1 MYLCQLTLDSLNFT
15 STEIARGDS
24 LSRSYLLAFLLSSFS
39 LLLLG
44 KIFFSCVSVKKLKVK
59 VDPGKDFIGLFRY
72 VINDLN
78 NIISS
83 CFRKGLKETAEQV
96 IENLMNGYD
105 SNILKESVFVL
116 FVLFL
121 LFAFVFLLSTSY
133 YRMQA
138 HISIQLIYYLCYYI
152 SCVLVD
158 KLLDLN
164 DGKNLEMGKKI
175 ILSLSMS
182 LGFSLIILLY
192 GNTNVQW
199 ICNFGS
205 GFDNNIQILG
215 YRPMTNEDFVE
226 FYRYD
231 GKDIIKCVDENVVGK
246 GVVLKV
252 TQVNG
257 VCDLTVYQDG
267 KQLPKDGS
275 FDGITDLNAGF
286 GILSSSVKR
295 GNVKIA
301 DIKQYKS
308 DRSDGGFL
316 SLHEI
321 ARWFKDSK
329 SKVVDQKV

>member
-1 MYLCQLTLDSLNFT
+1 MYIFQLSLNSLDFT
-15 STEIARGDS
+15 SAEIARGDS
-24 LSRSYLLAFLLSSFS
+24 LSRSYLLFSLLSSFS
-39 LLLLG
+39 LLLLE
-44 KIFFSCVSVKKLKVK
+44 KILFSFVSVKTLTVK
-59 VDPGKDFIGLFRY
+59 VDPEKDFIGFLRY
-72 VINDLN
+72 FINNFGDIMLLCYNEGFENGIKQVSDDLV
-78 NIISS
+78 
-83 CFRKGLKETAEQV
+83 R
-96 IENLMNGYD
+96 GYN

-116 FVLFL
+116 FVLSL
-121 LFAFVFLLSTSY
+121 LFAFVSFLSTSY

-138 HISIQLIYYLCYYI
+138 NISIQLIYYLCYYI

-158 KLLDLN
+158 KLLDLS
-164 DGKNLEMGKKI
+164 DEKNLEIGKKI
-175 ILSLSMS
+175 VPSLSMA

-192 GNTNVQW
+192 GNTNVQFV
-199 ICNFGS
+199 CNFSS

-215 YRPMTNEDFVE
+215 YRPMTNENFVE

-231 GKDIIKCVDENVVGK
+231 GKDIVRCVDENVNSK

-252 TQVNG
+252 AQVNG
-257 VCDLTVYQDG
+257 VCSLDVYQDG
-267 KQLPKDGS
+267 KQLSKDDS
-275 FDGITDLNAGF
+275 FTGITNLNVGF
-286 GILSSSVKR
+286 GILSSSVTY

-321 ARWFKDSK
+321 VRWFKDSK